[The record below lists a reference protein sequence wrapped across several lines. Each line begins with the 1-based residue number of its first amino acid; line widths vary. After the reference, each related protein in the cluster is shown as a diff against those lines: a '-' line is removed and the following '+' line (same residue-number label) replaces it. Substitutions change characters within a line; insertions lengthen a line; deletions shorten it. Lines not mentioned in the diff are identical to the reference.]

1 MAFRFRKRIRVMP
14 GIYLNLGKNGVST
27 TIGPR
32 GANINIGKGGAYLNT
47 GIPGT
52 GFSDREKLFG
62 GKSNTTNPSFSNNE
76 QTLVEEPIAEQELTT
91 SEGLV
96 GLKEHIEEASNDRQ
110 ELVNEIKQTQENLNQ
125 LQNDLEKKQNGF
137 FSKLF
142 TKKETVENLEKEVE
156 ETSAY
161 LEDIKKQYEESQAD
175 INIHF
180 DEELEDQYKKVVAAF
195 RQLTTS
201 NKIWDITTE
210 IANNET
216 KSAAKTTVSRQ
227 EVKFNTENIDF
238 IKSAFPAFHF
248 QNANGSQIY
257 IYPAFVLT
265 IDTAKN
271 LSLIDIKELNF
282 SFRPQRFLESKE
294 TIPSDTNIIDHTWA
308 KVNKN
313 GTPDMRFVGNY
324 QIPVV
329 KYGEYQLT
337 ASNGLSEAYNI
348 SNFEFA
354 ETFANEFL
362 TYVSMLK
369 NPTGFSATDTNS
381 SAIVSQQEFEKIK
394 SFADKHVQ
402 LVVKLETNKAF
413 LNNIYQSQTVKDLP
427 FETPKEMLHF
437 FFVLDLMKCFSLTA
451 DITDL
456 KSKEAFALLYTISKK
471 NGLEIENYAQH
482 KMLYD
487 DKLLSTY
494 DAMYQSLK
502 SQIEMQMDDSAMFRL
517 SLLLSAYDKDIQ
529 EQYLTNLY
537 RFASIVVKIDG
548 TVTKEEEVA
557 LKKIMSLNAKSEEKN
572 KNDEAPKTKGKVSEP
587 LSQKTVDEALEDLN
601 SLTGLTAV
609 KEEIK
614 SLINFIKV
622 QKAREDKGFKSS
634 SLSYHIVFT
643 GNPGTGKTTV
653 ARIVAQIYKAL
664 GVLQQGQLVETDRSG
679 LIAEYVGQTAVK
691 VNKTVDSALN
701 GVLFIDEAYSI
712 VGDTQD
718 SFGKEAVSTLIKR
731 MEDDRDKLIVVL
743 AGYTKEMQDFIET
756 NPGFKSRFNRY
767 IDFTDYKPDEL
778 LSIFEGL
785 CKKLD
790 YKLTD
795 EAKVKLTT
803 IFTTAYNNRDKSF
816 GNGRFVRN
824 TFEKSME
831 RQANRIASVA
841 DLTDEVLTT
850 ITADDVPDK

>member
-1 MAFRFRKRIRVMP
+1 MP
-14 GIYLNLGKNGVST
+14 GIYLNIGKNGVST

-32 GANINIGKGGAYLNT
+32 GANINIGKGGVYLNT
-47 GIPGT
+47 GLPGT
-52 GFSDREKLFG
+52 GFSNREKLFG
-62 GKSNTTNPSFSNNE
+62 AKSNNPNPSSSNNE
-76 QTLVEEPIAEQELTT
+76 QTLIDESIIERELKT

-96 GLKEHIEEASNDRQ
+96 GLKEHIEEVRKDRQ
-110 ELVNEIKQTQENLNQ
+110 ELINEIKHTEEDLNR
-125 LQNDLEKKQNGF
+125 LQIGLDKIQNSF
-137 FSKLF
+137 FTKLF
-142 TKKETVENLEKEVE
+142 TKKETVKNLEKEVE

-161 LEDIKKQYEESQAD
+161 LEDIKNQYEISQAD

-180 DEELEDQYKKVVAAF
+180 DEELEVQYKKVVAAF
-195 RQLTTS
+195 KRLATS

-210 IANNET
+210 LTNNET
-216 KSAAKTTVSRQ
+216 RSAAKKTVSRQ

-238 IKSAFPAFHF
+238 INSAFPAFHF

-271 LSLIDIKELNF
+271 LSLIDIKELDF
-282 SFRPQRFLESKE
+282 SFNQQRFLENN
-294 TIPSDTNIIDHTWA
+294 DTVPTDANIIDHTWA

-313 GTPDMRFVGNY
+313 GTPDMRYTDNY
-324 QIPVV
+324 RIPVV
-329 KYGEYQLT
+329 KYGEYKLSFT
-337 ASNGLSEAYNI
+337 NGINESYNI
-348 SNFEFA
+348 SNYEFA

-369 NPTGFSATDTNS
+369 KTTAFSATDTVS
-381 SAIVSQQEFEKIK
+381 SAIVSHQEFEKIK

-437 FFVLDLMKCFSLTA
+437 FFVLDLMKCLSLTA

-471 NGLEIENYAQH
+471 NGLKIENYAQH

-502 SQIEMQMDDSAMFRL
+502 SQIEIQMDDSAMFRL
-517 SLLLSAYDKDIQ
+517 SLLLSTYDKDIQ
-529 EQYLTNLY
+529 EQYLSNLY

-548 TVTKEEEVA
+548 TVTKEEEAA
-557 LKKIMSLNAKSEEKN
+557 LKKIMSLNTKSEEKN

-601 SLTGLTAV
+601 NLTGLTAV

-614 SLINFIKV
+614 TLINFIKV

-691 VNKTVDSALN
+691 VNKTVDTALN

-731 MEDDRDKLIVVL
+731 MEDDRDKLIVIL

-790 YKLTD
+790 YKLTED
-795 EAKVKLTT
+795 AKAKLTT

-850 ITADDVPDK
+850 ISVDDIPDIKN

>member
-14 GIYLNLGKNGVST
+14 GIYLNLGNNGVST

-52 GFSDREKLFG
+52 GLSNREKLFG
-62 GKSNTTNPSFSNNE
+62 GKPNNSNP
-76 QTLVEEPIAEQELTT
+76 TLVNEEPVTITEPAVEQEIKT

-96 GLKEHIEEASNDRQ
+96 GLKEHIEEARKDRE
-110 ELVNEIKQTQENLNQ
+110 ELVNEIKQTEENYSQ
-125 LQNDLEKKQNGF
+125 LQNDLDKKQNGF
-137 FSKLF
+137 LSKLF
-142 TKKETVENLEKEVE
+142 TKKETIEKLQTEVE
-156 ETSAY
+156 ETAAY
-161 LEDIKKQYEESQAD
+161 LEDIKKQFEESQAD

-195 RQLTTS
+195 EQLITS

-210 IANNET
+210 VANNET
-216 KSAAKTTVSRQ
+216 KSAAKTIVSRQ

-238 IKSAFPAFHF
+238 IKSTFPAFHF
-248 QNANGSQIY
+248 QNANESQIY
-257 IYPAFVLT
+257 VYPAFVLA

-282 SFRPQRFLESKE
+282 SFRPQRFLENKE
-294 TIPSDTNIIDHTWA
+294 AIPSDTKIIDQTWA

-329 KYGEYQLT
+329 RYGEYQLT
-337 ASNGLSEAYNI
+337 SNSGLSEGYNI
-348 SNFEFA
+348 SNYEYS
-354 ETFANEFL
+354 ESFANEFL

-369 NPTGFSATDTNS
+369 TPTGLSASDTNS
-381 SAIVSQQEFEKIK
+381 SAIVTQQEFEKIK
-394 SFADKHVQ
+394 NFGDKHVQ
-402 LVVKLETNKAF
+402 LVLKLQENQPF
-413 LNNIYQSQTVKDLP
+413 LNVIYQSQIAKQLP
-427 FETPKEMLHF
+427 FETPIEMFNFLF
-437 FFVLDLMKCFSLTA
+437 ILDLMKCFSLTA

-471 NGLEIENYAQH
+471 NGLEIENYSQL
-482 KMLYD
+482 KILYNEG
-487 DKLLSTY
+487 LLSTY

-502 SQIEMQMDDSAMFRL
+502 SEIEMPMEDNAMFRL
-517 SLLLSAYDKDIQ
+517 SLLLSDYNKELQ
-529 EQYLTNLY
+529 EQYLSNLY

-548 TVTKEEEVA
+548 TVTKEEEIA
-557 LKKIMSLNAKSEEKN
+557 LKKIISLSAKPQEKN
-572 KNDEAPKTKGKVSEP
+572 KNEESSTHKSKVSEP
-587 LSQKTVDEALEDLN
+587 LKQQTVDEALVDLN
-601 SLTGLTAV
+601 NLTGLTAV

-795 EAKVKLTT
+795 DAKTKLTD
-803 IFTTAYNNRDKSF
+803 ILTTAYNNRDKSF

-831 RQANRIASVA
+831 RQANRIASVF
-841 DLTDEVLTT
+841 DLTDEVLST
-850 ITADDVPDK
+850 ITADDIPDK